1 MGSKTSLLPLLCRV
15 LSFET
20 SARILVLFSI
30 CCRWCWQIV
39 VLVRRR
45 GRRALSTRSPLSL
58 CVYVSLSVAKKY
70 VQSGWLVGKP
80 KRPSPPSFRAA
91 IYSYPPIVF
100 AHWVGGVTCRVSCA
114 AVGYMHAH
122 TPQNHN
128 THNHHTHAAASVL
141 RLKYNQPRRPRPPT
155 ARPAYRNHMAS
166 CSFVRELRQGP
177 W

>member
-20 SARILVLFSI
+20 SARILVLFSL

-114 AVGYMHAH
+114 AELGICTRTHHKTTTHTTTTH
-122 TPQNHN
+122 TPPPPPPSSSALN
-128 THNHHTHAAASVL
+128 TTNPVAPAHPPRGRL
-141 RLKYNQPRRPRPPT
+141 RGTTWRPVRSF
-155 ARPAYRNHMAS
+155 RN
-166 CSFVRELRQGP
+166 
-177 W
+177 